1 MRAYKVLSYCAQ
13 GKTMLIIFVNPAAM
27 EVLVGISD
35 AAPFAR
41 VGSGVAGVRV
51 YMGWQFPL

>member
-41 VGSGVAGVRV
+41 VGPRVAGV
-51 YMGWQFPL
+51 